1 MYAPFCHDEEMKDCF
16 NPHMSPEDVNRI
28 SMLGLAH
35 VGDGVYEL
43 LVRSMLCTDGHQ
55 AIQDLHR
62 TTVRYVNAPAQAKAM
77 EKLLPLLSEEE
88 NAIYRRGRNAK
99 VHGVPQNASVAE
111 YHSATGLE
119 ALFGRLY
126 LLGRRDRI
134 SELFAAIM
142 EE

>member
-1 MYAPFCHDEEMKDCF
+1 MNDFFHPQM
-16 NPHMSPEDVNRI
+16 NIEDVNRI

-77 EKLLPLLSEEE
+77 EKLLPRLTEEE
-88 NAIYRRGRNAK
+88 SAIYRRGRNAK

-119 ALFGRLY
+119 ALFGFLY
-126 LLGRRDRI
+126 LLGRSERI
-134 SELFAAIM
+134 NELFAAIM
-142 EE
+142 ED

>member
-1 MYAPFCHDEEMKDCF
+1 MNH
-16 NPHMSPEDVNRI
+16 EDVNRI

-43 LVRSMLCTDGHQ
+43 LVRTMLCTDGHQ

-62 TTVRYVNAPAQAKAM
+62 TTVRHVNAPAQARAM
-77 EKLLPLLSEEE
+77 EKLLPFLTEEE
-88 NAIYRRGRNAK
+88 SAIYRRGRNAK

-119 ALFGRLY
+119 ALFGWLY
-126 LLGRRDRI
+126 LLGRSDRI
-134 SELFAAIM
+134 SELFALIM